1 MSCICVLSLSSRQ
14 NHSPIKVTQAVPL
27 AIAAVKGY
35 KQIVER
41 LLKAGANQNYHTK
54 VIEYMYFPSI
64 SWICTLLYI
73 VDLVHIYVMC
83 AFVHSNDVYY
93 LYRMVAAHCM
103 WPVSLATLK

>member
-1 MSCICVLSLSSRQ
+1 MLSLSSRQ

-73 VDLVHIYVMC
+73 VDLVYIYVMC
-83 AFVHSNDVYY
+83 A
-93 LYRMVAAHCM
+93 LY
-103 WPVSLATLK
+103 TLMMFIIFTGWSQPTVCGQ